1 MQHLTDYFCLTHTYL
16 YIYTSCNYWESS
28 LNSTLDGYLDRTT
41 HLIIVVGIALL
52 LVILG
57 TAGYMVI
64 EEWTVLDSL
73 YMTVITL
80 STIGYGEVNPV
91 SPQGRIFTL
100 VLIVMGV
107 GFFLYVIGNVV
118 QFLVEGRIRL
128 VLGRHKL
135 DKQISQLNN
144 HYIVCG
150 YGRMGRAFC
159 RYLIQKNLDFL
170 VIEKNE
176 ERIPIMN
183 TDHVL
188 YVTGEATVEENLLK
202 AGIKRASNLIAAL
215 GSDAD
220 NVFLVLL
227 AKGLNPNV
235 YVVARASQN
244 ASKRPLDTAGADV
257 VVSPFDIGAR
267 RMAHAILRPGVI
279 RFLEHA
285 FADEST
291 DIHIEEI
298 PVAASSKL
306 VDVTLQESG
315 IRQRFDLII
324 LSIIKEDGNM
334 LFNPSAG
341 TTIGAGQ
348 KVIAVGAHESL
359 IQLEKILNP

>member
-1 MQHLTDYFCLTHTYL
+1 
-16 YIYTSCNYWESS
+16 
-28 LNSTLDGYLDRTT
+28 
-41 HLIIVVGIALL
+41 LL
-52 LVILG
+52 AAVLVAGG
-57 TAGYMVI
+57 TAGYIVI
-64 EEWTVLDSL
+64 EDWTVLDSL

-91 SPQGRIFTL
+91 SQPGRIFTL
-100 VLIVMGV
+100 ILIVMGV

-135 DKQISQLNN
+135 DKQISQLNK

-159 RYLIQKNLDFL
+159 RYLIQKGLKFV

-176 ERIPIMN
+176 DRIPIMN
-183 TDHVL
+183 TDHIL
-188 YVTGEATVEENLLK
+188 YVAGEATLEDNLVK
-202 AGIKRASNLIAAL
+202 AGIERASNLIATL
-215 GSDAD
+215 GTDAD

-227 AKGLNPNV
+227 AKGLNPKI

-244 ASKRPLDTAGADV
+244 ASKKPLITAGADV

-298 PVAASSKL
+298 PVSASSKL
-306 VDVTLQESG
+306 IDVTLQDSL
-315 IRQRFDLII
+315 IRQKYNLII
-324 LSIIKEDGNM
+324 LSIIKKDGDM
-334 LFNPSAG
+334 IFNPSAN
-341 TTIGAGQ
+341 TTIGADQ
-348 KVIAVGAHESL
+348 KVIAVGSISSL
-359 IQLEKILNP
+359 RKLEEVLNP